1 MSSLTI
7 AWITFACV
15 FGGAL
20 LGMFLRNVVPEDHLN
35 QDSRDALKL
44 GAGLIATMA
53 ALVISLLISSAKGS
67 FDKQNDELK
76 QVAANLILT
85 DRILA
90 QYGRET
96 KDIRDLMQRSIISIV
111 DLIWPEDHPRD
122 APSTKLA
129 TVPERVETVENEIR
143 ALTPRD
149 DVQRSL
155 QARALQISADEA
167 KIRWLLF
174 GQLGQGSIPTPFL
187 ILLVAWLVVI
197 FMTFGLL
204 APRNTT
210 VILVML
216 LCALSVSGALFLILE
231 MDQPFQGWLK
241 ISSAPLRYTIAH
253 LGQ

>member
-1 MSSLTI
+1 MSTLTI

-20 LGMFLRNVVPEDHLN
+20 LGMFLRNVLPEHHLN
-35 QDSRDALKL
+35 QDSKDALKL

-67 FDKQNDELK
+67 FDRQNDELK
-76 QVAANLILT
+76 QAAANLILT

-90 QYGRET
+90 QYGPDT
-96 KDIRDLMQRSIISIV
+96 KAIRDLMRQSITNII
-111 DLIWPEDHPRD
+111 DLVWPEEQPRV
-122 APSTKLA
+122 APSANLA
-129 TVPERVETVENEIR
+129 TVPVRVESVENEIR

-155 QARALQISADEA
+155 QSRALQITADEA

-174 GQLGQGSIPTPFL
+174 GQMGQGSIPLPFL
-187 ILLVAWLVVI
+187 VMLVAWLVVI
-197 FMTFGLL
+197 FVTFGLL

-210 VILVML
+210 VIFVLF
-216 LCALSVSGALFLILE
+216 LCAVSVSGAIFLILE
-231 MDQPFQGWLK
+231 MDQPFRGWLK
-241 ISSAPLRYTIAH
+241 ISSAPLRYTVAH

>member
-1 MSSLTI
+1 MSSTTI
-7 AWITFACV
+7 AWVTFACV

-20 LGMFLRNVVPEDHLN
+20 LGMFLRNFLPENHLN

-53 ALVISLLISSAKGS
+53 ALVISLMISSAKGS

-76 QVAANLILT
+76 QAAANLILT

-90 QYGRET
+90 QYGQET
-96 KDIRDLMQRSIISIV
+96 KDIRDLMRQSIV
-111 DLIWPEDHPRD
+111 NILDAVWPEEH
-122 APSTKLA
+122 AGVMPSMKLA
-129 TVPERVETVENEIR
+129 TMPVRVETVENEIR
-143 ALTPRD
+143 ALKPRD
-149 DVQRSL
+149 DAQRSL
-155 QARALQISADEA
+155 QARALQISEEEA

-174 GQLGQGSIPTPFL
+174 GQLGQGSIPIPFL
-187 ILLVAWLVVI
+187 VLLIAWLVVI

-204 APRNTT
+204 APHNTT
-210 VILVML
+210 VIFGLL

-241 ISSAPLRYTIAH
+241 ISSAPLRYTVAH